1 MTEEKPHQ
9 EKLPGE
15 QTSDSCELDTIHIQ
29 IGENGEINAWGL
41 EQDAEEVIL
50 ERTGNQKLVKCQQ
63 KMSYTL
69 CG

>member
-1 MTEEKPHQ
+1 MAARKQNKKNHSEK
-9 EKLPGE
+9 
-15 QTSDSCELDTIHIQ
+15 QTVDSRDLDTIHIQ

-41 EQDAEEVIL
+41 NQDSEEVIL
-50 ERTGNQKLVKCQQ
+50 ERTGNQNLAADQR

>member
-1 MTEEKPHQ
+1 MTAETNQIKNDPDERVA
-9 EKLPGE
+9 
-15 QTSDSCELDTIHIQ
+15 DNCDLDTIHIQ

-41 EQDAEEVIL
+41 DQDAEENIL
-50 ERTGNQKLVKCQQ
+50 ERTGNQKLVESQQ